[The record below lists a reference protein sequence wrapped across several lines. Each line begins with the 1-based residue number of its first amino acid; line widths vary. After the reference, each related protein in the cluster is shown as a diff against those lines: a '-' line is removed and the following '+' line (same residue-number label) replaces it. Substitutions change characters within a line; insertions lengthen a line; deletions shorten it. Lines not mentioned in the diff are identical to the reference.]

1 MKRPIVVSKYFILA
15 NSESPLKIIAYLIA
29 KGESGMEST
38 KCLALC
44 CECAKAANK
53 SKPIGSAQEK
63 VECAICKRI
72 GFHRIYSCDDD

>member
-1 MKRPIVVSKYFILA
+1 
-15 NSESPLKIIAYLIA
+15 
-29 KGESGMEST
+29 MENT

-63 VECAICKRI
+63 VECAICKRA